1 MEIILKQDVEKLGF
15 KDELVKVKDG
25 YGRNFLIPRGMAII
39 ANSSNKK
46 VLQENLKQR
55 AKKDAKLK
63 EEAMKI
69 VEALKNE
76 VITVAV
82 KAGEKGKIFGSVNTI
97 MLADSLQKAG
107 HSVDRKYITI
117 RGEAIKQLGKYDAD
131 VRLHREVSASFKFEV
146 VAE

>member
-25 YGRNFLIPRGMAII
+25 YGRNFLIPRGRAII

>member
-1 MEIILKQDVEKLGF
+1 MEIILKQDIEKLGF

-63 EEAMKI
+63 EEAMKT

-76 VITVAV
+76 VINVAV

-97 MLADSLQKAG
+97 MLADALQKAG
-107 HSVDRKYITI
+107 HNVDRKYITI